1 MINKNDILDKIYELK
16 KNDKK
21 LIDIFKLIHLNKI
34 IYDKSFNGVYFDL
47 NIIDDNI
54 LLNINEI
61 LNEE

>member
-34 IYDKSFNGVYFDL
+34 RYDKSFNGIYVDL
-47 NIIDDNI
+47 NMIDNNI